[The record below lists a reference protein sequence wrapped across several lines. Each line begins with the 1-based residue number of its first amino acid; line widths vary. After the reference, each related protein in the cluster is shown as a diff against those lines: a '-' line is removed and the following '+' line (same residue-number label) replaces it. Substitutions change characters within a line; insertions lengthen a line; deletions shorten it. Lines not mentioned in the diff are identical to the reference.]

1 MVDCCDISEAA
12 AADKNSIKPNVHV
25 LLLSLLGMHAR
36 LSFALNC
43 IQHVCLCFCFS
54 FSL

>member
-12 AADKNSIKPNVHV
+12 AADKNGIKPNVHV

-43 IQHVCLCFCFS
+43 IQRVCFCFCFS
-54 FSL
+54 L